1 MNNEMKLVL
10 IHSGEDEE
18 GLQPALVKWVADVLA
33 QRAEFEPWWV
43 EPAHL
48 MARSDNAVV
57 QESLRHLADAD
68 AFLIITSEHR
78 NVHHCELKAFIDRVS
93 DRWHA
98 RPVAFIG
105 YGAASGGLGA
115 IEQLR
120 QELAGGAADVI
131 HDTVLEC
138 AIRPTKRHRDAERRT
153 RAWRQ
158 SQVKGRVRPDPAL
171 DHIRNG
177 ARAVAE
183 GGDHTY
189 PINRGLAGVDH
200 ATQQRRVAALVQ
212 VDGVGQCR

>member
-18 GLQPALVKWVADVLA
+18 GLQPAMVKWVADVLA

-98 RPVAFIG
+98 KPVAFIG
-105 YGAASGGLGA
+105 YGAASGGLCA
-115 IEQLR
+115 IDQLR
-120 QELAGGAADVI
+120 QILAGQHAVPI
-131 HDTVLEC
+131 CNFV
-138 AIRPTKRHRDAERRT
+138 
-153 RAWRQ
+153 
-158 SQVKGRVRPDPAL
+158 SFPDPWVL
-171 DHIRNG
+171 IDGDGVIRQPDQARLPMARMLVQLNWW
-177 ARAVAE
+177 ARALKAA
-183 GGDHTY
+183 
-189 PINRGLAGVDH
+189 R
-200 ATQQRRVAALVQ
+200 QQMPYALVS
-212 VDGVGQCR
+212 